1 MAPPTPPP
9 HHLTTLYLSLSL
21 LLPLT
26 VATQCPVSSYGPL
39 RWPLANPSCALPIDD
54 TAPSHLPTH
63 YSPWTQPPVCE
74 TATGPSRAKYCV
86 YANSHHGA
94 QGMTLVTKPSTA
106 AASLS
111 LGALD
116 FTPPPPNNATNA
128 AYAIV
133 DVPGR
138 GKGVVATRPIKKWE
152 TFMVDYA
159 VMMVDVEFAVDVP
172 ARRGYALL
180 ARAVEGLGD
189 PASIRGLGMSS
200 GMARDPVENVLRTN
214 AFRAVVGGE
223 LHMAVYPVVSVS
235 FSALGGGGVGLIRGR
250 GSIMLV
256 GRSELFCG
264 VGGDGGWFAD
274 WR

>member
-1 MAPPTPPP
+1 MPPTPR
-9 HHLTTLYLSLSL
+9 HRAAFLLSL
-21 LLPLT
+21 LLPIT
-26 VATQCPVSSYGPL
+26 TATQCPTSSYGTL

-54 TAPSHLPTH
+54 TVSPHLPAR

-74 TATGPSRAKYCV
+74 SAATGSQPRTKYCV
-86 YANSHHGA
+86 YANSRHGA
-94 QGMTLVTKPSTA
+94 QGVALVTKPETA
-106 AASLS
+106 AASLG

-116 FTPPPPNNATNA
+116 FAPPPSNNVSNA
-128 AYAIV
+128 AYAVV

-138 GKGVVATRPIKKWE
+138 GKGVVATRGIRKWE

-172 ARRGYALL
+172 ARRGYELL

-235 FSALGGGGVGLIRGR
+235 FS
-250 GSIMLV
+250 
-256 GRSELFCG
+256 
-264 VGGDGGWFAD
+264 
-274 WR
+274 

>member
-1 MAPPTPPP
+1 MTPPTLPP
-9 HHLTTLYLSLSL
+9 HLPTLLLSLSL

-26 VATQCPVSSYGPL
+26 TATQCLPPTHGPL

-54 TAPSHLPTH
+54 TVPTNLPAR

-74 TATGPSRAKYCV
+74 SATGPGRTKYCV

-116 FTPPPPNNATNA
+116 FTPPPPDNATKA

-159 VMMVDVEFAVDVP
+159 VMMVDEEFAVDVP

-189 PASIRGLGMSS
+189 PGSIRGLGMSS

-235 FSALGGGGVGLIRGR
+235 FLS
-250 GSIMLV
+250 
-256 GRSELFCG
+256 
-264 VGGDGGWFAD
+264 
-274 WR
+274 